1 MALSGS
7 ALSFARGLKT
17 NFMSTYKPLNISL
30 QQGLGEI
37 MDLGM
42 TSDGAAEDYYYNL
55 MAPHPSRV
63 DVTEEVPEQGFGG
76 RGFRV
81 VNFPYELKISWHA
94 DFEADDQTRSLVTRA
109 RQGGA
114 NFGTLRERLFY
125 QVIQGTADA
134 DLLPAIPNAGDG
146 AALFS
151 TTNGSGAARFG
162 VTGGNIV
169 SVADLSRPGNVRAAI
184 FDGMERIVSFQD
196 TEGQPYYPS
205 DYINR
210 MGVALVFNIN
220 NLQLMIEAVRQNMTA
235 AVIQNA
241 AGSENVA
248 AASVNNP
255 LMYLGSI
262 PIRLLPSN
270 RISDN
275 SIRMFVRNAE
285 DKAVFAQTREP
296 LRDNVADFSNSDRT
310 RNAKIKSLYWR
321 ERLGIGVCGEP
332 YQCVELTAS

>member
-7 ALSFARGLKT
+7 ALSFARGLKST
-17 NFMSTYKPLNISL
+17 FLSTYRPLNVRA

-55 MAPHPSRV
+55 SAPHPSRV
-63 DVTEEVPEQGFGG
+63 DITDEVEESGFGG

-81 VNFPYELKISWHA
+81 VNFPYETKVSWHA

-109 RQGGA
+109 REAGQ
-114 NFGTLRERLFY
+114 NFGTLRERLFF
-125 QVIQGTADA
+125 QVMQGTTDA

-146 AALFS
+146 AALYS

-184 FDGMERIVSFQD
+184 FDGIERMGYFQD
-196 TEGQPYYPS
+196 TKGQPRYPS
-205 DYINR
+205 DWITSV
-210 MGVALVFNIN
+210 GITLVFSLQ
-220 NLQLMIEAVRQNMTA
+220 NLQLLIEAVRQNQTA

-241 AGSENVA
+241 AGNENVA
-248 AASVNNP
+248 AASVDNP
-255 LMYLGSI
+255 LLYLGSM
-262 PIRLLPSN
+262 PVRLMQSN
-270 RISDN
+270 RITGDD
-275 SIRMFVRNAE
+275 IYMFVRNANE
-285 DKAVFAQTREP
+285 KAIFAQTREP
-296 LRDNVADFSNSDRT
+296 LRDYIYDFSNSDRT
-310 RNAKIKSLYWR
+310 RDALVKSIKWR
-321 ERLGIGVCGEP
+321 ERLGVGVCGEP
-332 YQCVELTAS
+332 YQTVKLTAS